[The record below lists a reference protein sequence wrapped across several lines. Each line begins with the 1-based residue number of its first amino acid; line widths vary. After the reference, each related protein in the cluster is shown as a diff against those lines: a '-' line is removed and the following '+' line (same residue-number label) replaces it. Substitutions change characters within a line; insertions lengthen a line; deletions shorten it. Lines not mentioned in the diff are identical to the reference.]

1 MFILPFSINSKIEY
15 HKQFP
20 SMPLKGTNYVIMTIG
35 DIFSE
40 NGKTKEVRIL
50 VSNLKYVVR
59 ITRMQAQVV
68 AKKEKERKETERVIL
83 SDDDVD
89 DVNHD
94 ESAGFQLSRFEM
106 TDSGEEESDEKFI

>member
-1 MFILPFSINSKIEY
+1 
-15 HKQFP
+15 
-20 SMPLKGTNYVIMTIG
+20 MPLKGTNYVRMTIG
-35 DIFSE
+35 DIFPE

-68 AKKEKERKETERVIL
+68 ARKEKERRETERVIL
-83 SDDDVD
+83 SDDDVND
-89 DVNHD
+89 D

-106 TDSGEEESDEKFI
+106 TDSSEEESDEKFI

>member
-1 MFILPFSINSKIEY
+1 
-15 HKQFP
+15 
-20 SMPLKGTNYVIMTIG
+20 MPLKGTNYVRMTIG
-35 DIFSE
+35 DIFPE

-68 AKKEKERKETERVIL
+68 ARKEKERRETERVIL
-83 SDDDVD
+83 SDDDVND
-89 DVNHD
+89 D

>member
-20 SMPLKGTNYVIMTIG
+20 SMPLKGTNYVRMTIG

-83 SDDDVD
+83 SDDDV
-89 DVNHD
+89 NHD

>member
-1 MFILPFSINSKIEY
+1 
-15 HKQFP
+15 
-20 SMPLKGTNYVIMTIG
+20 MPLKGTNYVRMTIG
-35 DIFSE
+35 DIFPE

-68 AKKEKERKETERVIL
+68 ARKEKERRETERVIL
-83 SDDDVD
+83 SDDDV
-89 DVNHD
+89 NED
-94 ESAGFQLSRFEM
+94 ESAGFQLSRFKM

>member
-1 MFILPFSINSKIEY
+1 
-15 HKQFP
+15 
-20 SMPLKGTNYVIMTIG
+20 MPLKGTNYVRMTIG
-35 DIFSE
+35 DIFPE

-68 AKKEKERKETERVIL
+68 ARKEKERRETERVIL
-83 SDDDVD
+83 SDDDD

-94 ESAGFQLSRFEM
+94 ESAGFQLSGFEM

>member
-1 MFILPFSINSKIEY
+1 
-15 HKQFP
+15 
-20 SMPLKGTNYVIMTIG
+20 MPLKGTNYVRMTIG
-35 DIFSE
+35 DIFPE

-68 AKKEKERKETERVIL
+68 ARKEKERRETERVIL
-83 SDDDVD
+83 SDDDVND
-89 DVNHD
+89 DVNDD